1 VSVAT
6 RADTLR
12 RADGAVGVG
21 AVAAA
26 GCGLVLALAGAGASS
41 PALAAVGGVLG
52 GTALV
57 VLVAAGWV
65 DGIALVLLS
74 LPLPAL
80 YGTATLR
87 IAAAA
92 PVTAAVVFAW
102 MLGQARPA
110 GAFQALAS
118 PRRATVALVAALAVT
133 MVFAQHPV
141 ASLRE
146 LLNFGV
152 LLGFFVL
159 ATDTLARDR
168 ARVARL
174 APLIAAVAAV
184 CGALAVL
191 ETVGILPG
199 EFPRHGTPFN
209 RAALGF
215 GQPNGLG
222 LFLAV
227 ALPFAVHTWTTARGG
242 AGRVLGALALA
253 AVGIGLFGTFSRGS
267 WLSLVAGGAALALA
281 GEWRFLGRF
290 GIAIVLAA
298 IVLDLG
304 SGGMIRDTAQ
314 RTLGDWVLEQRA
326 ALMLAGILMFLQHPW
341 VGVGPGGYAESL
353 DHVGAQVFWLWDYLP
368 TPHNAYV
375 QMAAEGGVIGLAAF
389 CAFLLAILRV
399 LVRGA
404 QRARADAGATREE
417 ASLRRALLWSFATAC
432 AAGFVIWPL
441 AHGTGQLVLL
451 VAAMGLALE
460 GDANELR
467 GGGLSVPVRTEA
479 TPTAAFSAPRGP
491 AARG

>member
-1 VSVAT
+1 MSVGT
-6 RADTLR
+6 RADVLR

-26 GCGLVLALAGAGASS
+26 GCGLALALAGAGASS
-41 PALAAVGGVLG
+41 LALAAVGGVVG

-57 VLVAAGWV
+57 VLLAAGWV

-80 YGTATLR
+80 YGTEDLR
-87 IAAAA
+87 IAMAA

-102 MLGQARPA
+102 MLGQARPG
-110 GAFQALAS
+110 GALLALTS
-118 PRRATVALVAALAVT
+118 PRRATVGLVAALVVT
-133 MVFAQHPV
+133 TAFAQHPLV
-141 ASLRE
+141 SLRE
-146 LLNFGV
+146 LLNLGV
-152 LLGFFVL
+152 LLAFFVL
-159 ATDTLARDR
+159 ATDALAGDR

-174 APLIAAVAAV
+174 APFITAVAAV
-184 CGALAVL
+184 CGGLAVL

-222 LFLAV
+222 FFLAV

-242 AGRVLGALALA
+242 TGRVLGALALG
-253 AVGIGLFGTFSRGS
+253 AVAMGLFGTFSRGS

-281 GEWRFLGRF
+281 GEWRFLARF
-290 GIAIVLAA
+290 GIGIVLAA
-298 IVLDLG
+298 VILDLG

-314 RTLGDWVLEQRA
+314 RTIGDWVLEQRA
-326 ALMLAGILMFLQHPW
+326 ALMLAGVLMFLQHPW

-353 DHVGAQVFWLWDYLP
+353 DQVGAQIFWLWDYLP

-375 QMAAEGGVIGLAAF
+375 QMAAETGVIGLIAF
-389 CAFLLAILRV
+389 CVFLLAILRV

-404 QRARADAGATREE
+404 RRARADAGVTREE

-432 AAGFVIWPL
+432 VAGFAIWPF

-460 GDANELR
+460 SDASELR
-467 GGGLSVPVRTEA
+467 GGGLRVPVRAEPA
-479 TPTAAFSAPRGP
+479 STAASSAPGGP

>member
-1 VSVAT
+1 MSTAPRTGV
-6 RADTLR
+6 LR
-12 RADGAVGVG
+12 RADAAVGVG

-26 GCGLVLALAGAGASS
+26 GCGLALALAGAGASS
-41 PALAAVGGVLG
+41 LALAAVGGAVG
-52 GTALV
+52 GAALV
-57 VLVAAGWV
+57 VLAAAGWV

-80 YGTATLR
+80 YGTDTLR

-102 MLGQARPA
+102 ILGQAGA
-110 GAFQALAS
+110 GGASQARAL
-118 PRRATVALVAALAVT
+118 PRRATAALVAALVVT
-133 MVFAQHPV
+133 TVFAQHPV
-141 ASLRE
+141 VSVRE

-152 LLGFFVL
+152 LLAFFVL
-159 ATDTLARDR
+159 AADALARDR

-174 APLIAAVAAV
+174 APFIAAVAAV
-184 CGALAVL
+184 VGALGVL
-191 ETVGILPG
+191 ETVGLLPG

-227 ALPFAVHTWTTARGG
+227 ALPFAVHTWTTARSG

-253 AVGIGLFGTFSRGS
+253 AVATGLFGTFSRGS

-281 GEWRFLGRF
+281 GEWRFLARF
-290 GIAIVLAA
+290 GIGVVLAA
-298 IVLDLG
+298 IVLDVG

-314 RTLGDWVLEQRA
+314 RTLSDWVLEQRA
-326 ALMLAGILMFLQHPW
+326 ALMLAGVLMFLQHPW

-353 DHVGAQVFWLWDYLP
+353 DRVGAQVFWLWDYLP

-375 QMAAEGGVIGLAAF
+375 QMAAESGVIGLAAF
-389 CAFLLAILRV
+389 VAFLIAILRV

-404 QRARADAGATREE
+404 RRARADAGLTREE

-432 AAGFVIWPL
+432 AAGFVVWPF

-460 GDANELR
+460 SGADGLP
-467 GGGLSVPVRTEA
+467 GGGLRVPVRTEA
-479 TPTAAFSAPRGP
+479 AAAAPLSAPGSPTAR
-491 AARG
+491 R